1 MSTTFDFG
9 GRVALVTASAAGIGE
24 ATARLLAAG
33 RARVALADRD
43 PAGIERLAADL
54 RGQGADVLPVQVDAT
69 RGDSVAAMLA
79 RVVGHFGRLD
89 VVVNGVGGW
98 TSMRTVETT
107 SEEEWTRGMALNVTS
122 TFLVSKAA
130 IPYLKQ
136 SGRGRIIS
144 IASEVARIQV
154 YFTTP
159 DYVAGKAAVIAL
171 GRYLAKELGPYQ
183 CTVNT
188 VAPGPTWS
196 PRTRLAWAE
205 GQPEQIAQ
213 DSVLGRIAD
222 PEDIAAVIAFLASD
236 EARHIT
242 GATLDVH
249 GGHHLY

>member
-1 MSTTFDFG
+1 MPTRFDFG

-24 ATARLLAAG
+24 ATARILAEG
-33 RARVALADRD
+33 GARVGLADLD
-43 PAGIERLAADL
+43 PTGLEQLASDL
-54 RGQGADVLPVQVDAT
+54 RGKGVDVLPVQVDAT
-69 RGDSVAAMLA
+69 RGDSVEAMMEK
-79 RVVGHFGRLD
+79 VVDHFGGLD
-89 VVVNGVGGW
+89 ILVNGVGGW
-98 TSMRTVETT
+98 TKLRTVETT

-130 IPYLKQ
+130 IPHLKQ

-196 PRTRLAWAE
+196 PRTRIAWSE
-205 GQPEQIAQ
+205 GQPEKIAE

-242 GATLDVH
+242 GATVDVH